1 MKILDYYSLAYM
13 NLKRNKAFFIKNI
26 LLITISVLILMLSSV
41 ANDSINNVF
50 DRNIKYN
57 ISYRSIYV
65 GNSNRIDNET
75 FIENIEEIEHIQK
88 VVEQNSY
95 NVNVDLTKINNEDI
109 SGRISLYGANKS
121 ISPEIIK
128 GKKIE
133 DNEKNVCI
141 IPKKLYTGSVEEKI
155 DESKFINGEDLLG
168 KEITISY
175 SKYDYSK
182 EVPEVI
188 SVVEENFKIVG
199 IYDVEDNMG
208 QPNEC
213 YINFDDVLEIS
224 NTILENSNF
233 DNEFDPVIAIV
244 DNSENVEQVLTDL
257 KDLNYYTDLRS
268 KPNETMLVIIN
279 ILGITISICVLI
291 LSLFSIIINS
301 IKTSKDRTTEL
312 GLLKALGY
320 TPKNIWKIIVTESFI
335 IGGFS
340 YLLACII
347 SFILYGIINI
357 AINNS
362 NFEIQKLQLII
373 NYIPYIYCLIIAI
386 IVPMF
391 GNVISSIKIVK
402 KSAISNSKE

>member
-1 MKILDYYSLAYM
+1 
-13 NLKRNKAFFIKNI
+13 
-26 LLITISVLILMLSSV
+26 
-41 ANDSINNVF
+41 
-50 DRNIKYN
+50 
-57 ISYRSIYV
+57 
-65 GNSNRIDNET
+65 
-75 FIENIEEIEHIQK
+75 
-88 VVEQNSY
+88 
-95 NVNVDLTKINNEDI
+95 
-109 SGRISLYGANKS
+109 
-121 ISPEIIK
+121 
-128 GKKIE
+128 
-133 DNEKNVCI
+133 
-141 IPKKLYTGSVEEKI
+141 
-155 DESKFINGEDLLG
+155 
-168 KEITISY
+168 
-175 SKYDYSK
+175 
-182 EVPEVI
+182 
-188 SVVEENFKIVG
+188 
-199 IYDVEDNMG
+199 MG

-362 NFEIQKLQLII
+362 NFEVQKLQLII

-402 KSAISNSKE
+402 KSTISNSKE